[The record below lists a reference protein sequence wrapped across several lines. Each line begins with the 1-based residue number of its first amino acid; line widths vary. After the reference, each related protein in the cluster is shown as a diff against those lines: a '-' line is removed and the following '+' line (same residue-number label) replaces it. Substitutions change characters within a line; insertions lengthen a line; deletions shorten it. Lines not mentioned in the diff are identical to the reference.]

1 MAKKRSPDQ
10 RQKDDVRVL
19 IEEAKIRNKLTESD
33 LSVIM
38 GISTTTLTERKR
50 EPGGMT
56 IDKLL
61 ILLELTGKEFR
72 FHERIQ

>member
-1 MAKKRSPDQ
+1 MTKKRTPDQ

-19 IEEAKIRNKLTESD
+19 IEEAKIRNKLTESA
-33 LSVIM
+33 LSTVM

-50 EPGGMT
+50 DPGGMT

-72 FHERIQ
+72 FHERLQ

>member
-1 MAKKRSPDQ
+1 MTNTRSRDQ

-19 IEEAKIRNKLTESD
+19 IEEAKIRNKLTESA
-33 LSVIM
+33 LSTVM

-50 EPGGMT
+50 DPGGMT

-72 FHERIQ
+72 FHERLQ

>member
-1 MAKKRSPDQ
+1 MTKKRTPDQ

-19 IEEAKIRNKLTESD
+19 IEEAKIRNKLTESA
-33 LSVIM
+33 LSTVM

-50 EPGGMT
+50 DPGGMT

-61 ILLELTGKEFR
+61 VLLELTGKEFR
-72 FHERIQ
+72 FHERLQ

>member
-1 MAKKRSPDQ
+1 MTNKRSPDQ

-19 IEEAKIRNKLTESD
+19 IEEAKIRNKLTESA
-33 LSVIM
+33 LSTVM

-50 EPGGMT
+50 DPGGMT

-72 FHERIQ
+72 FHERLQ